1 MKSIETV
8 TKNAAA
14 FGLLAISP
22 MRVFGYEMM
31 AAVTRL
37 GTTIAWSYDKDS
49 FYPGGECILL
59 SIRKGKYRGDRIAQG
74 FVEFLIEDLGE
85 PDAKEVDEG
94 GTLLYWAW
102 KL

>member
-8 TKNAAA
+8 TKDAVA
-14 FGLLAISP
+14 FGLYTILP
-22 MRVFGYEMM
+22 MRVRGYELVG
-31 AAVTRL
+31 AITRL
-37 GTTIAWSYDKDS
+37 GTTIAWSHDKGS

-59 SIRKGKYRGDRIAQG
+59 SIRKVKYRGDRIAQG
-74 FVEFLIEDLGE
+74 FVDFLIEDLGE